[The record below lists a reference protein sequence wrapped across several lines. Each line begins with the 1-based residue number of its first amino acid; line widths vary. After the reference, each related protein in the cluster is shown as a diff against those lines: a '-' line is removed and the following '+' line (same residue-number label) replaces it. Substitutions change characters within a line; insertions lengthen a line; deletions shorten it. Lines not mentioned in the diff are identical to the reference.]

1 MNKSMRLRVI
11 STWTYF
17 VLQTRIIII
26 ESKEEILMLSNKKRR
41 EMQMSVLK
49 L

>member
-1 MNKSMRLRVI
+1 MNKSIRLRVI
-11 STWTYF
+11 SPWTYF